1 MKCIF
6 KTKGRSNMK
15 DKGFMISNLLNVLL
29 MGVLALIRTSENLI
43 LVILVVTVIMLN
55 SFYLIYKSNEINKRN
70 KGKANGKK
78 S

>member
-1 MKCIF
+1 
-6 KTKGRSNMK
+6 MK